1 MAAFWRP
8 GATLPGADAEAE
20 AARDLS
26 KDMEVPLVHFNPL
39 HKLSLRDQRSRLPV
53 SRHREELL
61 YAVET
66 HATTI
71 LVGAT
76 GSGKT
81 TQVPQYLVEAGWAT
95 PRPRRAHASGTT
107 PRNRVIVCT
116 QPRRVAAVTIAE
128 RVAQEMG
135 CQLGK
140 EVGYA
145 VRFEDKW
152 DPEHTKIKF
161 VTDGLLLRETMRDP
175 LLSRY
180 SVIMLVSAVAHMLYE
195 ESFCEV
201 PTEVNFM
208 RAG

>member
-1 MAAFWRP
+1 MQ
-8 GATLPGADAEAE
+8 
-20 AARDLS
+20 
-26 KDMEVPLVHFNPL
+26 FNPL
-39 HKLSLRDQRSRLPV
+39 HGLSLRAQRARLPV
-53 SRHREELL
+53 SKHREEIL

-66 HATTI
+66 HTTTI

-81 TQVPQYLVEAGWAT
+81 TQVPQYLLEAGWAASQ
-95 PRPRRAHASGTT
+95 PRRAQFNAET

-116 QPRRVAAVTIAE
+116 QPRRVAAVTIAG

-135 CQLGK
+135 CRVGE

-145 VRFEDKW
+145 VRFEEKW
-152 DPEHTKIKF
+152 DPERTKIKF

-180 SVIMLVSAVAHMLYE
+180 SVVMLVCWQPCVA
-195 ESFCEV
+195 
-201 PTEVNFM
+201 
-208 RAG
+208 RI